1 MPLGVQ
7 GQDGVPFGVHMGVLG
22 RSNVPDGVP
31 LEVLGLSVVPGRVY
45 VKGRL
50 WSRGGSYF
58 GFVGT
63 SGSAG
68 YFA

>member
-7 GQDGVPFGVHMGVLG
+7 GQDGVPFGVHVGVLG

-31 LEVLGLSVVPGRVY
+31 MEVLGLSGVPGRVY

-50 WSRGGSYF
+50 WSRVGSYF
-58 GFVGT
+58 GFVGVYGIGQVFT
-63 SGSAG
+63 
-68 YFA
+68 